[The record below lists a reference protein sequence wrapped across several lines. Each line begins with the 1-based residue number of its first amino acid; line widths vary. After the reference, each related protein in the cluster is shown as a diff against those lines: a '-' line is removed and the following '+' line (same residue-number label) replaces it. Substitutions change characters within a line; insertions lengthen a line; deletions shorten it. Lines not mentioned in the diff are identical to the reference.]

1 MVQEARLKHAMADL
15 NKAQAQLDDKQ
26 KELDAVQ
33 ALYDSAV
40 NEKQVYQ
47 APLLPQ
53 GKNCH
58 VFAGFL
64 IPLIFSIK

>member
-47 APLLPQ
+47 APLLHQ
-53 GKNCH
+53 GKNLSC
-58 VFAGFL
+58 VCRVSTSL
-64 IPLIFSIK
+64 NIF